1 MKKLILILLLMLI
14 GFMLIGKTETLTVSS
29 PEQTKPHSLAA
40 DESQIY
46 IADNEG
52 IQECELHVT
61 GIK

>member
-29 PEQTKPHSLAA
+29 PEQMKPHSLAA

-46 IADNEG
+46 ITDNEG
-52 IQECELHVT
+52 TQE
-61 GIK
+61 